1 MDILSALP
9 AGRFVGLFGIGLILL
24 IAYAFSRHK
33 KQINVPILAKGL
45 AVQAALAYFVLQTST
60 GVKLFTSI
68 AAGFQQIYQFA
79 DQGAA
84 FVFGSLSNPAGPWGF
99 IFGVKV
105 LSMIIFIGALM
116 SLLFHLG
123 IVQLVVNGLSLV
135 VRPLLGSTGPETL
148 CAVAN
153 SMMGQT
159 EAPLL
164 VKNYLK
170 DMTESEMLVVMVSG
184 MATLSGAILA
194 VYGSLGVPM
203 HHLLASS
210 VMSIPGAILISK
222 ILLPETEKSL
232 TPAALSHM
240 KPESKNLLDAIST
253 GTIDGLQLAVNVAAM
268 LISFISIIAL
278 VNYLL
283 AAVTGWLFG
292 CPITLTVIFG
302 KAFAGLAYA
311 IGIPAAEIETAGSLL
326 GTKLVVNE
334 FVAYVDMVKAGLSE
348 RSQAIM
354 TYALCGFSNFS
365 CIGIQIGGIGALVPS
380 KRETLSKLG
389 MMALLGGTLTNLLS
403 AALAGL
409 FV

>member
-1 MDILSALP
+1 MNIVSLLP
-9 AGRFVGLFGIGLILL
+9 MGRFVGLFGICLVLGV
-24 IAYAFSRHK
+24 AYLFSRRRAH
-33 KQINVPILAKGL
+33 INYAMVAKGL
-45 AVQAALAYFVLQTST
+45 GLQAALAYFVLCTAAGS
-60 GVKLFTSI
+60 KLFASI
-68 AAGFQQIYQFA
+68 ASGFQCIYQFA
-79 DQGAA
+79 DQGAS
-84 FVFGSLSNPAGPWGF
+84 FVFGSLSNPAGAWGF

-123 IVQLVVNGLSLV
+123 VVQIFVSALSLIM
-135 VRPLLGSTGPETL
+135 RPLLGSTGPETL

-170 DMTESEMLVVMVSG
+170 EMTDSEMLVVMVSG

-203 HHLLASS
+203 HHMLASS
-210 VMSIPGAILISK
+210 IMAIPGSILIAK
-222 ILLPETEKSL
+222 ILLPEAEKSL
-232 TPAALSHM
+232 SNAALADM
-240 KPESKNLLDAIST
+240 KPETKNMLDAISV
-253 GTIDGLQLAVNVAAM
+253 GTSDGLSLAVNVAAM

-278 VNYLL
+278 INYLL
-283 AAVTGWLFG
+283 AAVTGYFG
-292 CPITLTVIFG
+292 CPLTLSVIFG
-302 KAFAGLAYA
+302 KVFAGVAYA
-311 IGIPAAEIETAGSLL
+311 IGIPATEIEAAGSLL

-334 FVAYVDMVKAGLSE
+334 FVAYVDMIKAGLSE

-380 KRETLSKLG
+380 KRDTLSRFG
-389 MMALLGGTLTNLLS
+389 MLALLGGTLTNLLS

-409 FV
+409 FI